1 MAAHSAEQNQTRDLI
16 GPQMCFAWIHVNI
29 TIMFV
34 MPSDLIMFVVR
45 ALHSI
50 AARFGDRKPNKSHL
64 QPSLRGLQM
73 TLGGLPVTK
82 EGCKGVQRPKEQTLL
97 LLLSIEDVK

>member
-1 MAAHSAEQNQTRDLI
+1 MAAHSAKQNQIPDLI

-34 MPSDLIMFVVR
+34 VR
-45 ALHSI
+45 ALHSF

-64 QPSLRGLQM
+64 QPGLRGLQM

-82 EGCKGVQRPKEQTLL
+82 EGCKGVQRPKKTNIIIIIINR
-97 LLLSIEDVK
+97 SIEDVK